1 MKNIINIFPVEL
13 DQNCKK
19 FFNLIYKKYSM
30 VSEQRIF
37 NTFLALN
44 YVKKYKIQGDF
55 VETGVWKGGN
65 PMLAQMFF
73 KKNKIKKNVFLFDT
87 FSGMTKPLSIDS
99 RPNKEKAIVRY
110 KQLLVNN
117 KSTWVN
123 ISLEQVKKNFKKNKI
138 LDQNVFFIKGKI
150 EETGKKLPSKLKK
163 ISILRIDTDFYESV
177 YASLKYLFPLLVK
190 NGVLIIDDYGYW
202 KGAKKAVDDYFK
214 EKNIKMFLNYIDHVG
229 RCGIKN

>member
-19 FFNLIYKKYSM
+19 IFNLIYKKYSM